1 MTSAPGTEI
10 YRLLA
15 DARRGEDAALGELLE
30 LYRNYLHL
38 LARVGIDR
46 RLRGK
51 MSASDVVQETFLQA
65 RRAFKQFEGGTE
77 QELIGWL
84 RQILISRLAM
94 LVRHYRTQRR
104 NIDLERGL
112 KADLEHSTAT
122 LGEALASPGPS
133 PSQSAARREQAVLL
147 ADALAQLRPN
157 YREVVVLRHLEGM
170 SFPEIAER
178 MGRTVPSV
186 KSLWT
191 RALAWLRQLLEAA

>member
-1 MTSAPGTEI
+1 MTSAPGTVI

-51 MSASDVVQETFLQA
+51 MSASDIVQDTFLQA
-65 RRAFKQFEGGTE
+65 RRAFVQFRGGTE
-77 QELIGWL
+77 QELMGWL
-84 RQILISRLAM
+84 RQILVSRLAM
-94 LVRHYRTQRR
+94 VVRHYRAQRR
-104 NIDLERGL
+104 NVDLERGL
-112 KADLEHSTAT
+112 EADLQHSATA
-122 LGEALASPGPS
+122 LGQSLVARSPS
-133 PSQSAARREQAVLL
+133 PSQSATRREQAVLL

-170 SFPEIAER
+170 SFAEIAER
-178 MGRTVPSV
+178 MNRTVPSV
-186 KSLWT
+186 KNLWT
-191 RALAWLRQLLEAA
+191 RGIVRLRVLLGDD